1 MSERGDSDC
10 AFSRKEH
17 NGAKPVV
24 SRIMEILKLSYPK
37 RVVPLNYDEINDAF
51 DKLDKCND
59 VYTDDDDGE
68 TATMGLS
75 SNPSS
80 FSTVQSAEEYFE
92 TREYSFVPS
101 KFKMLSLL
109 GSGTFGKVFLGEY
122 AHEEANIGAR
132 QYAVKCLSKSRVN
145 DAEMT
150 QILEEKA
157 ILKMMENPFVLRLHG
172 TYQTDDA
179 LCFVTEVVDCGDLF
193 SVIHGGER
201 LPHEAC
207 RFYAACIAM
216 GLDYIH
222 SKKVTFRD
230 LKPENIMIDS
240 RGYPKI
246 IDLGLAKQV
255 PYIAPDAEDGIHRL
269 YTRCFTLCGTPEY
282 VAPETILRNGYNHL
296 ADVWAFGVLL
306 YEIIARRTPFFDG
319 DKKDGDYVTNLFTN
333 IIIASKNGISLSK
346 RIDRITDGT
355 SNASDLITRLLSGD
369 PKKRLTEAA
378 TASILKA
385 PYFSGVDTDALY
397 KQTVEAPF
405 LQDQFEGQPLETA
418 RADVPFVGDQELFVD
433 F

>member
-1 MSERGDSDC
+1 MNHMKIAPLQKSIVQ
-10 AFSRKEH
+10 
-17 NGAKPVV
+17 PVV
-24 SRIMEILKLSYPK
+24 SRIMEILKLSYPT
-37 RVVPLNYDEINDAF
+37 RVVPLNGDEINDAF

-59 VYTDDDDGE
+59 VYTDDDGD
-68 TATMGLS
+68 TVTVGLS

-92 TREYSFVPS
+92 THEYSFVPS
-101 KFKMLSLL
+101 KFKMVSLL
-109 GSGTFGKVFLGEY
+109 GSGNFGKVYLGEY
-122 AHEEANIGAR
+122 AHEGANRETR
-132 QYAVKCLSKSRVN
+132 QYAIKCLSKSRVN

-157 ILKMMENPFVLRLHG
+157 ILKMMENPFVLRLYG

-179 LCFVTEVVDCGDLF
+179 LCFVTEVIDCGDLF

-207 RFYAACIAM
+207 RFYAACIVM

-222 SKKVTFRD
+222 SKKITFRD
-230 LKPENIMIDS
+230 LKPENIMINS

-246 IDLGLAKQV
+246 IDFGLAKQV
-255 PYIAPDAEDGIHRL
+255 PYIAPDVDDGIPRL
-269 YTRCFTLCGTPEY
+269 YSRCFTLCGTPEY
-282 VAPETILRNGYNHL
+282 VAPEIILRNGYNHL

-319 DKKDGDYVTNLFTN
+319 DNKDGDYITNLFTN
-333 IIIASKNGISLSK
+333 IIIASKNGIILSK

-385 PYFSGVDTDALY
+385 PYFSGVDADALY
-397 KQTVEAPF
+397 EQTIEAPF
-405 LQDQFEGQPLETA
+405 LHDQFEGRPLETA
-418 RADVPFVGDQELFVD
+418 SADEPFIGDQELFVD